1 MEIAIR
7 HKTYWRGLRAA
18 RAAGLRVRKS
28 VPRRRGQRTA
38 EPINHCGP
46 AVSRIRR
53 GIRHSALIPA
63 NHRNRL
69 RSCVSTSPADKLRL
83 TTLPSLSTSSIVG
96 RVRIPRALTS
106 GLSSPPGSYNCGQR
120 DRVLLQVGLEGG
132 ASRVDVDTQ
141 QCDVFRAVLGL
152 HILQQGEVLKGGSR
166 TTWPNNGSA
175 GLCRETTRCSPCFPG
190 YPCPRASDG

>member
-18 RAAGLRVRKS
+18 GLRVRKS
-28 VPRRRGQRTA
+28 VPRMAQRKKK
-38 EPINHCGP
+38 PR
-46 AVSRIRR
+46 SRSTIAAPRYR
-53 GIRHSALIPA
+53 SVIRHSALIPA

-96 RVRIPRALTS
+96 RVRIPRALAN

-120 DRVLLQVGLEGG
+120 MEF
-132 ASRVDVDTQ
+132 S
-141 QCDVFRAVLGL
+141 
-152 HILQQGEVLKGGSR
+152 
-166 TTWPNNGSA
+166 
-175 GLCRETTRCSPCFPG
+175 CR
-190 YPCPRASDG
+190 